1 VKVQSKNFPELS
13 HFRRQ
18 AYPLS
23 TLSSCRVA
31 MIEVISAYSM
41 GLKGTLRAIQAAER
55 RRQREAQKRLR
66 ELERQAKEHAKLS
79 AIEQARLEVET
90 YENRVELLRS
100 VHKEQGEAWDWPA
113 VAASLPPPRPQKNSQ
128 HEQRANQRFAV
139 LQPEKKEAAQYMLEQ
154 ARLQDEQD
162 FQAAMQSY
170 TEQMAEW
177 EKLKSMA
184 RRILAG
190 EHKAYTESLVEF
202 NPFVDISDLGSS
214 INFTVH
220 SARLV
225 ECVLKVSGKQ
235 IIPAEVKA
243 LTASE
248 KVSVKPMTKGL
259 FHGIY
264 LDYLCGCVLRVAREV
279 FALLPVDTVLVTAV
293 ADSQDSRTSQM
304 VALIR
309 LICKRYH
316 LADSL
321 DSCTV
326 QTVEQPVLSVA
337 MPRAVVARLEF
348 DQIVPST
355 AMEHFQHRA
364 EFKASRKTE
373 AFQPIT
379 PLTPEDIAETFDQEL
394 SFQNLLAS
402 VEKMREELKSKIAEL
417 NPSLSAPT
425 PETNPTL

>member
-1 VKVQSKNFPELS
+1 
-13 HFRRQ
+13 
-18 AYPLS
+18 
-23 TLSSCRVA
+23 
-31 MIEVISAYSM
+31 M
-41 GLKGTLRAIQAAER
+41 GPKGTLRAIQAAER
-55 RRQREAQKRLR
+55 RRQREAQTRLR
-66 ELERQAKEHAKLS
+66 ELERHAKEQAKLS

-113 VAASLPPPRPQKNSQ
+113 VAASLPPPRPQKKSH
-128 HEQRANQRFAV
+128 HEQKANQRFAV
-139 LQPEKKEAAQYMLEQ
+139 LQPEKKEAAQFMLEQ

-170 TEQMAEW
+170 TEQMVEW

-190 EHKAYTESLVEF
+190 EHKAYTEALVEF

-220 SARLV
+220 NAKLV

-235 IIPAEVKA
+235 IIPAEVKT

-248 KVSVKPMTKGL
+248 KVSVKPMPKGL

-293 ADSQDSRTSQM
+293 ADSLDSRTG
-304 VALIR
+304 
-309 LICKRYH
+309 
-316 LADSL
+316 
-321 DSCTV
+321 

-337 MPRAVVARLEF
+337 MPRADVALLNFDRL
-348 DQIVPST
+348 DPSD
-355 AMEHFQHRA
+355 AMDIFQCRGD
-364 EFKASRKTE
+364 FKASRKSE

-379 PLTPEDIAETFDQEL
+379 PLTPADIAHTSGQEL
-394 SFQNLLAS
+394 SFQNLLTS
-402 VEKMREELKSKIAEL
+402 VQKMREELKSKIAEL
-417 NPSLSAPT
+417 NPSSPAPT
-425 PETNPTL
+425 PEINPTL

>member
-1 VKVQSKNFPELS
+1 
-13 HFRRQ
+13 
-18 AYPLS
+18 
-23 TLSSCRVA
+23 
-31 MIEVISAYSM
+31 M
-41 GLKGTLRAIQAAER
+41 GPKGTLRAIQAAER

-66 ELERQAKEHAKLS
+66 ELDRQAKEQAKLS

-90 YENRVELLRS
+90 YENRVQLLRS

-113 VAASLPPPRPQKNSQ
+113 VSASLPPPRPQKNSF
-128 HEQRANQRFAV
+128 HEQKANQRFAV
-139 LQPEKKEAAQYMLEQ
+139 LQPEKKDAAQFMLEQ

-190 EHKAYTESLVEF
+190 EHKAYTEALVEF

-235 IIPAEVKA
+235 IIPAEVKT

-248 KVSVKPMTKGL
+248 KVSVKPMPKGL

-293 ADSQDSRTSQM
+293 ADSLDSRTG
-304 VALIR
+304 
-309 LICKRYH
+309 
-316 LADSL
+316 
-321 DSCTV
+321 
-326 QTVEQPVLSVA
+326 QTMEQPVLSVA
-337 MPRAVVARLEF
+337 MPRADVARLNF
-348 DQIVPST
+348 DRLDPSD
-355 AMEHFQHRA
+355 AMDIFQCRGD
-364 EFKASRKTE
+364 FKTSRKSE

-379 PLTPEDIAETFDQEL
+379 PLTPADITQTSGQEL
-394 SFQNLLAS
+394 SFQNLLTS
-402 VEKMREELKSKIAEL
+402 VQKMREELKSKIAEL
-417 NPSLSAPT
+417 NPSSPAPT
-425 PETNPTL
+425 PEINPML

>member
-1 VKVQSKNFPELS
+1 
-13 HFRRQ
+13 
-18 AYPLS
+18 
-23 TLSSCRVA
+23 
-31 MIEVISAYSM
+31 M
-41 GLKGTLRAIQAAER
+41 GPKGTLRAIQAAER
-55 RRQREAQKRLR
+55 RRQCEAQKYLR
-66 ELERQAKEHAKLS
+66 ELERQAKEQAKLS
-79 AIEQARLEVET
+79 AIERARLEVET

-113 VAASLPPPRPQKNSQ
+113 VAASLPSPRPQKNSH
-128 HEQRANQRFAV
+128 HEQKANQRFAV

-162 FQAAMQSY
+162 FQIAMQSY
-170 TEQMAEW
+170 SEQMAEW
-177 EKLKSMA
+177 EKLKNMA

-190 EHKAYTESLVEF
+190 EHKAYTEALVEF

-214 INFTVH
+214 INFTIH

-225 ECVLKVSGKQ
+225 ECALKVSGKQ
-235 IIPAEVKA
+235 IIPAEVKT

-248 KVSVKPMTKGL
+248 KVSVKPMSKGL
-259 FHGIY
+259 FHEIY

-279 FALLPVDTVLVTAV
+279 FALLPVDTVLVTAA
-293 ADSQDSRTSQM
+293 ADSVDSRMSQM

-337 MPRAVVARLEF
+337 LPRAVVALLKF
-348 DQIVPST
+348 DQIVPSD
-355 AMEHFQHRA
+355 AIEHFQHRA

-373 AFQPIT
+373 AFQPII
-379 PLTPEDIAETFDQEL
+379 PLTPEDIAETSGQVL
-394 SFQNLLAS
+394 SFQNLLTS
-402 VEKMREELKSKIAEL
+402 VQKMREELKSKISEL
-417 NPSLSAPT
+417 NPSSPVPT
-425 PETNPTL
+425 PETNSTL

>member
-1 VKVQSKNFPELS
+1 
-13 HFRRQ
+13 
-18 AYPLS
+18 
-23 TLSSCRVA
+23 
-31 MIEVISAYSM
+31 M
-41 GLKGTLRAIQAAER
+41 GPKGTLRAIQAAER
-55 RRQREAQKRLR
+55 RRQREAQKYLR
-66 ELERQAKEHAKLS
+66 ELERQAKEQAKLS
-79 AIEQARLEVET
+79 AIERARLEVET
-90 YENRVELLRS
+90 YENRVEFLRS

-113 VAASLPPPRPQKNSQ
+113 VAASLPPPRPQNNSH
-128 HEQRANQRFAV
+128 HEQKANQRFAV

-162 FQAAMQSY
+162 FQNAMLSY

-177 EKLKSMA
+177 EKLKNMA

-190 EHKAYTESLVEF
+190 EHKAYTEALVEF
-202 NPFVDISDLGSS
+202 NPFVDISDIGSS
-214 INFTVH
+214 INFTIH

-225 ECVLKVSGKQ
+225 ECALKVSGKQ
-235 IIPAEVKA
+235 IIPAEVKT

-248 KVSVKPMTKGL
+248 KVSVKPMPKGL

-293 ADSQDSRTSQM
+293 ADSLDSRTSQM

-316 LADSL
+316 LVDSL

-337 MPRAVVARLEF
+337 MPRAVVALLNF
-348 DQIVPST
+348 DQLVPSD

-379 PLTPEDIAETFDQEL
+379 PLTPADIAHTSCQEL
-394 SFQNLLAS
+394 SFQNLLTR
-402 VEKMREELKSKIAEL
+402 VQKMREELKSKIAEL
-417 NPSLSAPT
+417 NPSSPAPT
-425 PETNPTL
+425 LETNPTL

>member
-1 VKVQSKNFPELS
+1 
-13 HFRRQ
+13 
-18 AYPLS
+18 
-23 TLSSCRVA
+23 
-31 MIEVISAYSM
+31 M
-41 GLKGTLRAIQAAER
+41 GPKGTLRAIQAAER
-55 RRQREAQKRLR
+55 RRQREGQKRLR
-66 ELERQAKEHAKLS
+66 ELERQAKEQAKLS

-113 VAASLPPPRPQKNSQ
+113 VAASLPPPRPQKNSH

-162 FQAAMQSY
+162 FQNAMQSY
-170 TEQMAEW
+170 SEQMAEW
-177 EKLKSMA
+177 EKLKNMA

-190 EHKAYTESLVEF
+190 EHKAYTEALVEF

-235 IIPAEVKA
+235 IIPAEVKT

-248 KVSVKPMTKGL
+248 KVSVKPMPKGL
-259 FHGIY
+259 FHEIY

-293 ADSQDSRTSQM
+293 ADSLDSRTGQM

-309 LICKRYH
+309 LICNRYR

-321 DSCTV
+321 DSRTG
-326 QTVEQPVLSVA
+326 QTVEQPVLSVV
-337 MPRAVVARLEF
+337 MPRAVVALLNF
-348 DQIVPST
+348 DQLVPSD

-379 PLTPEDIAETFDQEL
+379 PLTPADIAETSGQKL
-394 SFQNLLAS
+394 SFQNLLTS
-402 VEKMREELKSKIAEL
+402 VQKMRDELKSKIAEL
-417 NPSLSAPT
+417 NPSSSAPT
-425 PETNPTL
+425 PETNTTL

>member
-1 VKVQSKNFPELS
+1 
-13 HFRRQ
+13 
-18 AYPLS
+18 
-23 TLSSCRVA
+23 
-31 MIEVISAYSM
+31 
-41 GLKGTLRAIQAAER
+41 
-55 RRQREAQKRLR
+55 
-66 ELERQAKEHAKLS
+66 
-79 AIEQARLEVET
+79 
-90 YENRVELLRS
+90 
-100 VHKEQGEAWDWPA
+100 
-113 VAASLPPPRPQKNSQ
+113 
-128 HEQRANQRFAV
+128 
-139 LQPEKKEAAQYMLEQ
+139 MLEQ

-190 EHKAYTESLVEF
+190 EHKAYTEALVEF

-248 KVSVKPMTKGL
+248 KVSVKPMPKGL
-259 FHGIY
+259 FHEIY

-279 FALLPVDTVLVTAV
+279 FALLPVDTVLVTAA
-293 ADSQDSRTSQM
+293 ADSPDSRARQM
-304 VALIR
+304 VAVIR
-309 LICKRYH
+309 LICIRYR

-326 QTVEQPVLSVA
+326 QMVEQPVLSVA
-337 MPRAVVARLEF
+337 MPRVIVSMLNF
-348 DQIVPST
+348 DQLVPSD

-379 PLTPEDIAETFDQEL
+379 PLTPADIAETSGQEL
-394 SFQNLLAS
+394 SFQNLLTS
-402 VEKMREELKSKIAEL
+402 IQKMREELKSKIAEL
-417 NPSLSAPT
+417 NPSSPAPT
-425 PETNPTL
+425 PEINPML